1 MWGTRL
7 PKRGVFGRPTSKE
20 SREIVAVHSSLRL
33 AHRKTPEYQREP
45 ETRWDVNPEDSAQID
60 DEDGPNELH
69 HGLIGVPLVT
79 QESDSDSD
87 NDIPIDG
94 LDDFMQ
100 HMDVE
105 DQSLRLSH

>member
-1 MWGTRL
+1 M
-7 PKRGVFGRPTSKE
+7 FGRPTSKE

-33 AHRKTPEYQREP
+33 AHRKTPEYRREP

-60 DEDGPNELH
+60 DEDGPDELQ